1 MLETYLLIGHN
12 LIIEMIDVDRFSSM
26 RGSEG
31 LEESALEFAT
41 KLSDVLARVFPNDHH
56 LSH

>member
-1 MLETYLLIGHN
+1 
-12 LIIEMIDVDRFSSM
+12 MIDVDRFGSM

-41 KLSDVLARVFPNDHH
+41 KLSDVLARVFSNDHH
-56 LSH
+56 LPH

>member
-1 MLETYLLIGHN
+1 
-12 LIIEMIDVDRFSSM
+12 MIDVDRFSSM
-26 RGSEG
+26 RGPEG

-56 LSH
+56 LSHLYKVSRWPGPGG